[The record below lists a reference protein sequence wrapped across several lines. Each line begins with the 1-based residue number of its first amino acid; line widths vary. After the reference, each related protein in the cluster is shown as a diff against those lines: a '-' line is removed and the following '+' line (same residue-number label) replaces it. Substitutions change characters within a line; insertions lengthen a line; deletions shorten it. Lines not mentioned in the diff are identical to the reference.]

1 MGQAHSRRRALWQN
15 FLADSRVADALTATV
30 QPGDLVVDLGAGAG
44 ALTLPLARAG
54 ARVLAVEADPLHG
67 GRLRQRA
74 RSAGLAAR
82 IRVVVGDLRTVPLP
96 AQQRYRVVANPP
108 FGQTT
113 ALLRRLL
120 DEPAAGPV
128 RADLLL
134 QEEVARKRAASPPTT
149 LLSTTWAPYWEFELV
164 RRVPRTAFRPQPA
177 VDAAWLTI
185 TRRDPALLP
194 LAFAGDF
201 AAFVRARWQPP
212 TATGGGAFHQRRRR

>member
-1 MGQAHSRRRALWQN
+1 VGQAHSRRRALGQN
-15 FLADSRVADALTATV
+15 FLADSRVAEALAATV
-30 QPGDLVVDLGAGAG
+30 GPGELVVDLGAGAG

-54 ARVLAVEADPLHG
+54 ARVLAVEADPLWAH
-67 GRLRQRA
+67 RLRQRA
-74 RSAGLAAR
+74 RGAGLTQR
-82 IRVVVGDLRTVPLP
+82 IRVVAGDLRTVALP
-96 AQQRYRVVANPP
+96 DQEAYRVVANPP

-120 DEPAAGPV
+120 DEPATGPV

-134 QEEVARKRAASPPTT
+134 QEEVARKRAAAPPTT
-149 LLSTTWAPYWEFELV
+149 LLSTTWAPYWEFALV

-194 LAFAGDF
+194 PAFAGDF
-201 AAFVRARWQPP
+201 AAFVRDRWQPL
-212 TATGGGAFHQRRRR
+212 TARGGGRGRWR